1 MKFNFTISISLR
13 RLCLNA
19 TPLRWLGY
27 FCKDAGVDF
36 SCLQA
41 RNRAPD
47 SSFTLIFLRCNKVS
61 ELCCYWETESSF
73 HNLVYPVKLGKCG
86 TAKAPTHGVH
96 RDLSYEKT

>member
-47 SSFTLIFLRCNKVS
+47 SSFTLIFLRCNKV
-61 ELCCYWETESSF
+61 
-73 HNLVYPVKLGKCG
+73 YPVKLGKCG